1 MFQIKK
7 IQKENK
13 KKEMQN
19 DSDCQDASMVSN
31 ILDNILEIGS
41 DEQSMFI
48 NLNIRN
54 RRQKVLHN
62 ISFETEMYD
71 IYDPYF
77 TSEDESSD
85 TSSSYESSEIV

>member
-1 MFQIKK
+1 
-7 IQKENK
+7 
-13 KKEMQN
+13 MQN

-31 ILDNILEIGS
+31 ILDNILDIGS